1 VAVRVNPDFELK
13 GSGMKMGGGPKQFGV
28 DVEQVPELLAASAAP
43 GLAVRGLPPV
53 CRLAEPARRVDLRG
67 AAERATSWRCGWP
80 RMRRRRCA
88 SSTWAAAS
96 ASRTSRASSGSTW
109 RPSAPTWRRWSR
121 ACARDAAGELVIELG
136 RYLVG
141 EAGVYVTRVVD
152 RKVSRGQVFLVTDGG
167 LNHHLSASG
176 NFGQV
181 VRKNYPVTIGN
192 RMDAGARRREVASV
206 VGPAVHA
213 AGPAGRPHGRC
224 RWPRSAT
231 WWWSSSPAPTAP
243 APARRPFWGSAPAAA
258 ASAAVVPATPAAT
271 VEAPAPTM
279 RESLQREAA
288 EFAAAQKQAEAQPEG
303 EPLPTPMRD
312 DQSRREQT
320 ADHEALRSAVDKLG
334 LRSTLWW
341 LRENRDWLFTL
352 IVLGVAAGL
361 AVTAWRRSRGVLADH
376 RRRKRQERRRAER
389 ALAEQAA
396 APVPSR
402 SSHRTGESARRRDP
416 VAAVDAASHHRS
428 DGSRRRRSHRS
439 SAALRPHRATR

>member
-1 VAVRVNPDFELK
+1 MQWWWKSWR
-13 GSGMKMGGGPKQFGV
+13 GPMPRGAAARCAGV
-28 DVEQVPELLAASAAP
+28 LFVGLGCAASALAQP
-43 GLAVRGLPPV
+43 GSGV
-53 CRLAEPARRVDLRG
+53 G
-67 AAERATSWRCGWP
+67 AAGRQ
-80 RMRRRRCA
+80 
-88 SSTWAAAS
+88 AAAS
-96 ASRTSRASSGSTW
+96 GPADAGTPAPVVSTGQRSLDLLLRAQLPAASGS
-109 RPSAPTWRRWSR
+109 
-121 ACARDAAGELVIELG
+121 AA
-136 RYLVG
+136 
-141 EAGVYVTRVVD
+141 A
-152 RKVSRGQVFLVTDGG
+152 
-167 LNHHLSASG
+167 
-176 NFGQV
+176 
-181 VRKNYPVTIGN
+181 
-192 RMDAGARRREVASV
+192 
-206 VGPAVHA
+206 
-213 AGPAGRPHGRC
+213 
-224 RWPRSAT
+224 
-231 WWWSSSPAPTAP
+231 
-243 APARRPFWGSAPAAA
+243 SAPAAA

-416 VAAVDAASHHRS
+416 AAAVDAASHHRS